1 MTQYQ
6 WALCKSLQKQL
17 FRKIYRHSPYVLYN
31 IKYLFVIY
39 HLGSYSLSIIRGGSR
54 TAATSKMERFVIIV
68 NGWKP
73 LTIITKHSTLDVA
86 AVLDPPL
93 IIVTHSMSSAFYV
106 LVLRNITFPNLLFYQ
121 ILLFRLYLRKYV
133 NNLVIHPQ
141 KICLQNLKLIFLAI
155 LRTFD
160 LECHGQISVK
170 VELVM
175 FGLIFM
181 NFRKLR
187 NLYRENKKLDLH
199 KT

>member
-39 HLGSYSLSIIRGGSR
+39 HLGGYSLSIIRGGSR
-54 TAATSKMERFVIIV
+54 TAATFKVECFVIIV

-93 IIVTHSMSSAFYV
+93 IIVTHSMSSAYYV
-106 LVLRNITFPNLLFYQ
+106 LVLRNVTFPNLLFYQ
-121 ILLFRLYLRKYV
+121 IFLFRLYLRKYV

-141 KICLQNLKLIFLAI
+141 KNMFAKFKANFSCNLTNFWPLMSRSNLKSWVSYVWTHFH
-155 LRTFD
+155 D
-160 LECHGQISVK
+160 L
-170 VELVM
+170 
-175 FGLIFM
+175 
-181 NFRKLR
+181 
-187 NLYRENKKLDLH
+187 
-199 KT
+199 